1 MCSWFIFDGLLKS
14 FLSGVR
20 GLRLVPGLGREL
32 EMFGFEIEEMMQRA
46 RSEYKLRAG
55 RTARNSYRLIFEMHC
70 IAILGV

>member
-1 MCSWFIFDGLLKS
+1 M
-14 FLSGVR
+14 SGNFTVNFV
-20 GLRLVPGLGREL
+20 LPGLGRVL

-55 RTARNSYRLIFEMHC
+55 RTAGNSYRLIFEMHC